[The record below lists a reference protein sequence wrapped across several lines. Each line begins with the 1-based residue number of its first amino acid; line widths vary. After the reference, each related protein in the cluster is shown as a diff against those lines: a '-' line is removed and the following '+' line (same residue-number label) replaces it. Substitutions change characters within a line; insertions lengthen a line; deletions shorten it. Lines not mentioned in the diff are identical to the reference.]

1 MSKMS
6 DTASRSLRPGDP
18 APWFTARSTSNEKYH
33 FESVAGRTIVLCLF
47 GSAAKPLSAAVLAG
61 FLARPEVFDD
71 DNAAF
76 FGVSTD
82 PSDERLARVRE
93 RVPGLRWFWDFDLAV
108 SRAYGALAEG
118 EPPRY
123 LPRTF
128 VLDERLR
135 VLAVLP
141 FSQDPAQH
149 VAQALEAVAARPRL
163 AEGRA
168 ELQAPVLVVP
178 RLFEPALCR
187 RLIDHYEARGG
198 KDSGVMRDRE
208 GMTVG
213 EYDHAFKRRRD
224 QEIEDET
231 LRQACIAL
239 VQRRLVPEIR
249 KAYSFE
255 ATRIERHIVACYDAQ
270 SGGWFRPHRDNGGK
284 ATAHRR
290 FAVTLNLNAGEYE
303 GGMLRFPEFGRH
315 TYGVEAGGAIVF
327 GCGMLHEA
335 TPVTRGRRYAY
346 LPFLY
351 DEQAAKVRDG
361 NRRFL
366 AGERR

>member
-108 SRAYGALAEG
+108 SRAYGALAPG

-123 LPRTF
+123 LPMTL
-128 VLDERLR
+128 VLCERLR
-135 VLAVLP
+135 VAAVLP
-141 FSQDPAQH
+141 FSTDPAQH
-149 VAQALEAVAARPRL
+149 VAQVLAAVAARPRL
-163 AEGRA
+163 EDGPARV
-168 ELQAPVLVVP
+168 QAPILVVP
-178 RLFEPALCR
+178 RVFDAALCR

-213 EYDHAFKRRRD
+213 EYDHSFKRRRD

-290 FAVTLNLNAGEYE
+290 FAVTLNLNTGEYE
-303 GGMLRFPEFGRH
+303 GGELRFPEFGRRA
-315 TYGVEAGGAIVF
+315 YSVEAGGAIVF

>member
-1 MSKMS
+1 MKVMVL
-6 DTASRSLRPGDP
+6 DAGERLPAASVAVAFTVCEASLRASG
-18 APWFTARSTSNEKYH
+18 
-33 FESVAGRTIVLCLF
+33 
-47 GSAAKPLSAAVLAG
+47 GSKV
-61 FLARPEVFDD
+61 
-71 DNAAF
+71 
-76 FGVSTD
+76 
-82 PSDERLARVRE
+82 
-93 RVPGLRWFWDFDLAV
+93 
-108 SRAYGALAEG
+108 
-118 EPPRY
+118 
-123 LPRTF
+123 
-128 VLDERLR
+128 
-135 VLAVLP
+135 
-141 FSQDPAQH
+141 
-149 VAQALEAVAARPRL
+149 
-163 AEGRA
+163 
-168 ELQAPVLVVP
+168 QAPVLVVP

-213 EYDHAFKRRRD
+213 EYDHSFKRRRD

-290 FAVTLNLNAGEYE
+290 FAVTLNLNTGEYE
-303 GGMLRFPEFGRH
+303 GGELRFPEFGRRA
-315 TYGVEAGGAIVF
+315 YSVEAGGAIVF

>member
-1 MSKMS
+1 M
-6 DTASRSLRPGDP
+6 
-18 APWFTARSTSNEKYH
+18 
-33 FESVAGRTIVLCLF
+33 
-47 GSAAKPLSAAVLAG
+47 
-61 FLARPEVFDD
+61 
-71 DNAAF
+71 
-76 FGVSTD
+76 
-82 PSDERLARVRE
+82 
-93 RVPGLRWFWDFDLAV
+93 
-108 SRAYGALAEG
+108 
-118 EPPRY
+118 
-123 LPRTF
+123 
-128 VLDERLR
+128 
-135 VLAVLP
+135 
-141 FSQDPAQH
+141 
-149 VAQALEAVAARPRL
+149 
-163 AEGRA
+163 
-168 ELQAPVLVVP
+168 LVVP

-213 EYDHAFKRRRD
+213 EYDHSFKRRRD

-290 FAVTLNLNAGEYE
+290 FAVTLNLNTGEYE
-303 GGMLRFPEFGRH
+303 GGELRFPEFGRRA
-315 TYGVEAGGAIVF
+315 YSVEAGGAIVF